1 MNRAQRLALLE
12 QKRRP
17 ARGIVWRYGL
27 PLDLDNPDG
36 LQVLAILEAKHQARE
51 GEQ

>member
-17 ARGIVWRYGL
+17 ARGIVWRHGL

-36 LQVLAILEAKHQARE
+36 LQVLAILEAKHQETA
-51 GEQ
+51 GKK